1 VAHNHP
7 RAAIINVFKSA
18 VQTERVCRAVEP
30 RSQMSLIRSLRGS
43 SAILRASRL
52 AIPVSCALRSTAPAF
67 PLRSFSS
74 SSHPDFAPKIKTVP
88 VSGTSEAEIFK
99 KIEAAV
105 KSHRVFLFMKGVPAL
120 PQCGFSNK
128 VVQILSAYNVEYGSF
143 NVLDD
148 MEVREAVK
156 KFSNWPTF
164 PQLYV
169 NGELVGG
176 ADILTQLHNSN
187 ELASILSPK

>member
-1 VAHNHP
+1 LDMSFA
-7 RAAIINVFKSA
+7 
-18 VQTERVCRAVEP
+18 
-30 RSQMSLIRSLRGS
+30 RSFRSS
-43 SAILRASRL
+43 SAILRVCRSAIPVACASRL
-52 AIPVSCALRSTAPAF
+52 IQPAF
-67 PLRSFSS
+67 PRQVFSS
-74 SSHPDFAPKIKTVP
+74 SSHPDFAPKKKVIP
-88 VSGTSEAEIFK
+88 AGGASEDEIFK

-105 KSHRVFLFMKGVPAL
+105 KSHRVFLFMKGIPAM

-156 KFSNWPTF
+156 KYSNWPTF

-169 NGELVGG
+169 DGELVGG

-187 ELASILSPK
+187 ELASVLRPK

>member
-1 VAHNHP
+1 
-7 RAAIINVFKSA
+7 
-18 VQTERVCRAVEP
+18 
-30 RSQMSLIRSLRGS
+30 M
-43 SAILRASRL
+43 RL
-52 AIPVSCALRSTAPAF
+52 EVPAF
-67 PLRSFSS
+67 PRQMFSS
-74 SSHPDFAPKIKTVP
+74 SSHPDFAPKIKTTP
-88 VSGTSEAEIFK
+88 VVGASEAEIFK

-128 VVQILSAYNVEYGSF
+128 VVQILTAYNVEYGSF

-156 KFSNWPTF
+156 KYSNWPTF

-169 NGELVGG
+169 DGELVGG

-187 ELASILSPK
+187 ELASVLRPK